1 MDAITQLLQ
10 GSVDFAL
17 NANFICNLVL
27 FTVVME
33 GISVIVGHLSTVG
46 RQHMN
51 GVIILLFI
59 LCGIMLAYSFQR
71 LSDLQRDLYCLRFRL
86 EELERNVQVI
96 DSAGEIVADNLKGL
110 QISYDNLTQDI
121 VKNLFN
127 SFSFGGDNS

>member
-1 MDAITQLLQ
+1 
-10 GSVDFAL
+10 
-17 NANFICNLVL
+17 
-27 FTVVME
+27 
-33 GISVIVGHLSTVG
+33 
-46 RQHMN
+46 MN

-71 LSDLQRDLYCLRFRL
+71 LSDLQRDLHCLRFRL